1 MTKHR
6 KEKDELIFLREIVDA
21 IPALVYIKEIAD
33 NKEDSECRTL
43 WMNQYGCDLLGY
55 SLEEIRA
62 MEGSFYSQLCHPEEV
77 EHFNHK
83 VEMKQGA
90 AKIESV
96 VTIRRL
102 RPKESND
109 YFYTYE
115 HGRVMKTTPDGK
127 PLQTV
132 VVAQVL
138 SSLMLSQTQLSRV
151 LKTIRQLRHH
161 PLISTLTNRET
172 EILGMIMRGKTD
184 EQIANLLCIS
194 KDTSKKH
201 RSNILRKTNARNTA
215 ELVAIASEYG
225 F

>member
-1 MTKHR
+1 MTKRR
-6 KEKDELIFLREIVDA
+6 KEKEELNFLREVVNGL
-21 IPALVYIKEIAD
+21 PALIYIKEITG
-33 NKEDSECRTL
+33 NEENPECRML
-43 WMNQYGCDLLGY
+43 WMNQYGIDLLNY

-62 MEGSFYSQLCHPEEV
+62 MKGDFYSQLCHPEDV
-77 EHFNHK
+77 EQISNK
-83 VEMKQGA
+83 VEVKQGA

-96 VTIRRL
+96 VTLRRF
-102 RPKESND
+102 RPKESTD

-115 HGRVMKTTPDGK
+115 HGRVLKTTPDGN
-127 PLQTV
+127 PLQIV

-151 LKTIRQLRHH
+151 LKTIHQLRHQ
-161 PLISTLTNRET
+161 PLIDTLTNRET

-215 ELVAIASEYG
+215 ELVAIASECG